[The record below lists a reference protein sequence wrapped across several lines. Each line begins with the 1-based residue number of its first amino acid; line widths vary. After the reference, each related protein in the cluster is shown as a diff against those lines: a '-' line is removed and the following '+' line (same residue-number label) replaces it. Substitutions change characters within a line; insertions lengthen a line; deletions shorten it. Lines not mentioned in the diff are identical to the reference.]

1 MASMTDR
8 HRLASER
15 HLGYEQGEA
24 FDRRLREREAAGRA
38 ERLSRLVI
46 GPDAPGLDLA
56 AGPARDADNAHD
68 ARGAGNAGSYRPALG
83 GRELE
88 SEVERLRAFYHAVQ
102 NSRAWRLTQRLRG
115 VVGRAW

>member
-24 FDRRLREREAAGRA
+24 FDRRLREREVADRA
-38 ERLSRLVI
+38 ERLSRFVS
-46 GPDAPGLDLA
+46 GADEPGLEIADVTAGRLRNL
-56 AGPARDADNAHD
+56 GPALAVHD
-68 ARGAGNAGSYRPALG
+68 
-83 GRELE
+83 LE

-115 VVGRAW
+115 VLGRAW